1 MKTAIIGCGAIANT
15 HIDVIKHLGLDLV
28 AICDLSKEK
37 AQALLN
43 KHGATADIYDD
54 YEKMFDEAKPDVVH
68 ICTPHWEHASMSIA
82 ALDRGINVLCEKP
95 VCISREQY
103 EAVKA
108 AEARSTAMMGVC
120 FQNRYLETNEK
131 LRALAADEGAKGI
144 FAAVPW
150 SRDEKYYS
158 STDWRGRKATE
169 GGGVMMNQAI
179 HTLDLTLWML
189 GEPIAVTG
197 TVTNNHLK
205 GSIDE
210 EDTAEIY
217 IEFASGAKANFYAT
231 TASVSDT
238 PVIIS
243 LTTNAGRYTAFGN
256 KVFDKAGD
264 TVVVNEKTDIIAKD
278 YWGNGHLHLVRD
290 YYDCLKTGRTFPI
303 GVAEAYRAVSVIL
316 ALYESYGER
325 VKIDLSTL

>member
-15 HIDVIKHLGLDLV
+15 HIDVIKHLGLNIA
-28 AICDLSKEK
+28 AICDLDEGK
-37 AQALLN
+37 AQALLER
-43 KHGATADIYDD
+43 HGIAAATYTD
-54 YEKMFDEAKPDVVH
+54 YEKMFDEVKPDVVH
-68 ICTPHWEHASMSIA
+68 ICTPHWEHANMSIA
-82 ALDRGINVLCEKP
+82 ALNRGINVLCEKP
-95 VCISREQY
+95 VCITFEQY
-103 EAVKA
+103 RAVKA
-108 AEARSTAMMGVC
+108 AEAKSTAVMGVC

-131 LRALAADEGAKGI
+131 LRSIVADEGAKGI

-150 SRDEKYYS
+150 SRDEKYYL
-158 STDWRGRKATE
+158 STDWRGRKTTE

-189 GEPIAVTG
+189 GEPVAVTG
-197 TVTNNHLK
+197 TVINNHLK
-205 GSIDE
+205 GTIDE

-217 IEFASGAKANFYAT
+217 IEFQSGAKANFYAT

-243 LTTNAGRYTAFGN
+243 LTTDKGLYTAFGN
-256 KVFDKAGD
+256 KVFDKAGN

-290 YYDCLKTGRTFPI
+290 FYDCVKSGRKFPI
-303 GVAEAYRAVSVIL
+303 GVTEAFRAVSVIL
-316 ALYESYGER
+316 ALYESRGER
-325 VKIDLSTL
+325 IALDLRKL

>member
-15 HIDVIKHLGLDLV
+15 HIDVIRHLGLNLA
-28 AICDLSKEK
+28 AICDLDEKK
-37 AQALLN
+37 AQALLD
-43 KHGATADIYDD
+43 KHGVTAAIYTD
-54 YEKMFDEAKPDVVH
+54 YEKMFDEIKPDVVH
-68 ICTPHWEHASMSIA
+68 ICTPHWEHANMSIA
-82 ALDRGINVLCEKP
+82 ALNRGINVLCEKP
-95 VCISREQY
+95 VCISLEQY
-103 EAVKA
+103 RAVKA
-108 AEARSTAMMGVC
+108 AEARSTAVMGVC
-120 FQNRYLETNEK
+120 FQNRYLETNET
-131 LRALAADEGAKGI
+131 LRAIAAEEGVKGV

-197 TVTNNHLK
+197 TVSNNHLK
-205 GSIDE
+205 NAIDE

-217 IEFASGAKANFYAT
+217 IEFGSGAKANFYAT

-243 LTTNAGRYTAFGN
+243 LTTDKGRYTAFGN
-256 KVFDKAGD
+256 KVFDKAGN

-278 YWGNGHLHLVRD
+278 YWGNGHLHLIRD
-290 YYDCLKTGRTFPI
+290 FYDCIKSGRKFPI
-303 GVAEAYRAVSVIL
+303 GVTEAFRAVSVIL
-316 ALYESYGER
+316 ALYESRGER
-325 VKIDLSTL
+325 VKIDLAKL